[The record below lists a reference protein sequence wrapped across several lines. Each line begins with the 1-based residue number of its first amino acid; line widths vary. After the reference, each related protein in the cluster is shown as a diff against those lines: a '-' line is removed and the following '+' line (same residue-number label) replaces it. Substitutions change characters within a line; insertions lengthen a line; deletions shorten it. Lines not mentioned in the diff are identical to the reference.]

1 MVSHWQQQLLFPS
14 LSASPSLSLSPV
26 PLPSS
31 PPIPCAAQLHCNPWQ
46 RRGPEKPQWR
56 PKTSKWLPA
65 GECGQPAF
73 PSPPLYP
80 SLPSLSPSLPLCSLC
95 KKMSV
100 AFCGFVSG
108 FRIAFCLRFASVTR
122 HAHPW
127 QPSCL
132 LPHRL
137 PSLRFCSICCHLLR
151 RLHVLRCSIIKELT
165 CRLRGFIAGDL
176 SQRPPQPCDL
186 YAPVPAPAPA

>member
-1 MVSHWQQQLLFPS
+1 M
-14 LSASPSLSLSPV
+14 
-26 PLPSS
+26 
-31 PPIPCAAQLHCNPWQ
+31 
-46 RRGPEKPQWR
+46 
-56 PKTSKWLPA
+56 A
-65 GECGQPAF
+65 GL
-73 PSPPLYP
+73 PPLYP
-80 SLPSLSPSLPLCSLC
+80 SLPSLSPSLSLCSLC

-132 LPHRL
+132 LPPRL

-176 SQRPPQPCDL
+176 SQRPPLSPVTCTPLPLPECVPSLDMSL
-186 YAPVPAPAPA
+186 GKAAAPPRSLLFFSTTISAHSFRFLFLQLPPFPLFCCAHALLTQRITP